1 MYSEQI
7 EQLIKSVI
15 ADGIITEK
23 ERAVLHKKAAAEGI
37 DEDEIDVY
45 VDGLIAQM
53 KSDTSKSKDH
63 VSVNIDF
70 NYVTKFIGKLDRI
83 YYLGQKHYHVGNL
96 TNVPIQSIYLN
107 FFKEIDKE
115 TNKNRFG
122 ISIAFIFK
130 KGIRSYGNYPILEF
144 KTDTNRI
151 LLRYDTDSLEFPPY
165 LKQGSLK
172 YDICANYFDEEM
184 LKLLCDAEHLTMTL
198 TRCEVTK
205 DSEIVSEWSENKKEI
220 DIKGISVDGFAT
232 YAKVF
237 YRSVIDNS
245 AYPDAVIKQDA
256 SDANKK
262 ETDADSETLKVLT
275 ITKKVM
281 NKVELGHK
289 YYEQFAIKNSD
300 LQFIEFDEKHFLS
313 NFNSYIKVFSILK
326 VDKPQFFLKVVYNYY
341 EKKMNKDGKVIRV
354 KKVMNLNEGSLKIV
368 CDGYTEVKLSPLAK
382 SNAIF
387 EKNSEMNFYSISEQ
401 DLRTI
406 LAAENVSINLYGSI
420 LKSENIKHIGF
431 SSKLPFVWKQ
441 ALATLMGEDVPE
453 KKTLFSKLKGLF
465 K

>member
-15 ADGIITEK
+15 ADGVITEK

-53 KSDTSKSKDH
+53 KSDTSKSKVH
-63 VSVNIDF
+63 VSVNVDF
-70 NYVTKFIGKLDRI
+70 NHVTKFIGGCDHLF
-83 YYLGQKHYHVGNL
+83 YLGQKQYCVRNL

-107 FFKEIDKE
+107 FFKEIVKE
-115 TNKNRFG
+115 TNKNNFG
-122 ISIAFIFK
+122 ISVAFIFK
-130 KGIRSYGNYPILEF
+130 KGIQSYSNNPKLEF

-151 LLRYDTDSLEFPPY
+151 QLRNEYAYLEFPPN

-172 YDICANYFDEEM
+172 YKIYEYFFDEEM
-184 LKLLCDAEHLTMTL
+184 LKLLCDAEHVTMTL
-198 TRCEVTK
+198 TDCGVTK
-205 DSEIVSEWSENKKEI
+205 DSEIVSEWTKNEKKI
-220 DIKGISVDGFAT
+220 DIKDISVDGFAT

-245 AYPDAVIKQDA
+245 AYPDAVIKQDESVA
-256 SDANKK
+256 DKK

-281 NKVELGHK
+281 NKVALGHK

-300 LQFIEFDEKHFLS
+300 LQFIEFDEKHSLS

-341 EKKMNKDGKVIRV
+341 EKKKNKDGEIKRV
-354 KKVMNLNEGSLKIV
+354 KKVMNLNEGSLKII

-387 EKNSEMNFYSISEQ
+387 EKDSEMNFYFISEQ

-406 LAAENVSINLYGSI
+406 LAAENVSINLYGSK

-453 KKTLFSKLKGLF
+453 KKTLFGKIKGLF
-465 K
+465 N